1 MKGKILVPVTANST
15 IVPIKCD
22 DLLSLNIAVWG
33 TFGSATAVFEVS
45 YNSTNGTDGIWFPT
59 FAVRSNGAAT
69 QESGFTSL
77 VNTPNYFWFFSIGGA
92 EYFRVR
98 FTAFTSG
105 TCNVALCPHTG
116 STQYPLNTTIGP
128 VAHDA
133 VTSGNPVRG
142 AGKSATTMP
151 AAVSA
156 AGDTCDFVTTMNGA
170 QVVSPFSTPDSRI
183 RGSAALTLTSDV
195 AVIASAGAG
204 LRNNISDIVAINTGT
219 AVDLIVKDG
228 STEIFRIT
236 LPQNVP
242 VSISL
247 NSPLRG
253 TAATAVNCALSAAG
267 TVRVNLMGFIG

>member
-1 MKGKILVPVTANST
+1 MEGKLLVPVTTNST
-15 IVPIKCD
+15 IVAYKCD
-22 DLLSLNIAVWG
+22 DFLSLMIAIFG
-33 TFGSATAVFEVS
+33 TFGSSSAVFEIS
-45 YNSTNGTDGIWFPT
+45 FNSTDGTDGTWFPCL
-59 FAVRSNGAAT
+59 ASRSNVIT
-69 QESGFTSL
+69 QQETGFTSISA
-77 VNTPNYFWFFSIGGA
+77 TPTYFWYVSPGSA

-105 TCNVALCPHTG
+105 TVNVALAPHKG
-116 STQYPLNTTIGP
+116 AIQYPPALITGP
-128 VAHDA
+128 AAHDA
-133 VTSGNPVRG
+133 TVSGAPVRG

-156 AGDTCDFVTTMNGA
+156 AGDVCDFVTTMNGA
-170 QVVSPFSTPDSRI
+170 QVVSPFATPDSRV

-195 AVIASAGAG
+195 AVIASAGAS
-204 LRNNISDIVAINTGT
+204 LRNNVSDIVAINTGT
-219 AVDLIVKDG
+219 AVDLILKDG